1 MIRRTI
7 VTLDDL
13 VGKVDYMLYAVFE
26 YLEPDMEDYGTMHIH
41 KLKKEIYAKN
51 RFQLGVHIDDVDIQD
66 VFPDPIVH
74 VRLKNPV
81 KVLAHDMRRDPDD
94 GMHGFM
100 LMKNHEDIDSVMSV
114 LPERPCIHEVWA
126 WFDVQQAIVSFLKA
140 NGIKLSSLDGF
151 VNKYLGF
158 RFSEHELHIGC
169 IYVVKYGPI
178 RNVKIE
184 SIPSMPAVRVE
195 VSKRI
200 HSNLGKLR
208 VVVRENKL
216 DKQSEPDAFEE
227 YIPENSHVAVVKM
240 AKIPLKIDVDIFDQN
255 DQQVYFLRKITFL
268 GSPVERQSNSALKA
282 LGQAA
287 PKVIGLEEYLRPDI
301 LAKER
306 EKEIANMEFV
316 FFDGD
321 RDSKKNEQNKKSA
334 HDYVMRILNSC
345 KEDCIICDP
354 YFNHFNFNEYI
365 IPISDLGIGVRILN
379 CKDQI
384 KKVKLDDGRHA
395 GKVLKDVVDNFNAG
409 NHKTHVECKVM
420 AGDGR
425 IHDRFIITDKYGWI
439 IGSSFGE
446 LGDRA
451 CSIIKMSDATRMEI
465 LRIFNE
471 WWHSND
477 KSLILTLD
485 QYFQQLIEAEKKVNK
500 DASLDNA

>member
-1 MIRRTI
+1 M
-7 VTLDDL
+7 
-13 VGKVDYMLYAVFE
+13 GKVDYMLYAVFE
-26 YLEPDMEDYGTMHIH
+26 YIEPDMEDYGLMHVH
-41 KLKKEIYAKN
+41 KIKKTIDAAN
-51 RFQLGVHIDDVDIQD
+51 RFQLGVHIDDVKIQD
-66 VFPDPIVH
+66 VFPEPIAH
-74 VRLKNPV
+74 VKLKNPV

-94 GMHGFM
+94 GVPGFK
-100 LMKNHEDIDSVMSV
+100 LMKNHEDIDSLMSV

-126 WFDVQQAIVSFLKA
+126 WFDVQRAIVHFLKA
-140 NGIKLSSLDGF
+140 NGIKLITLDSF
-151 VNKYLGF
+151 INKYLGF
-158 RFSEHELHIGC
+158 KFSEHELHIGC

-195 VSKRI
+195 VSRRM
-200 HSNLGKLR
+200 HSNLGQLR
-208 VVVRENKL
+208 VLVRECKL
-216 DKQSEPDAFEE
+216 DKQSEQDAFEE
-227 YIPENSHVAVVKM
+227 FIPVNCCVAVVNM
-240 AKIPLKIDVDIFDQN
+240 AKTPLKIDVDIFDQN
-255 DQQVYFLRKITFL
+255 NQQVYFLRKVTFL
-268 GSPVERQSNSALKA
+268 GGPVERKPNRVLKA
-282 LGQAA
+282 LGEAA
-287 PKVIGLEEYLRPDI
+287 SNVIGLEDYLRPAI

-306 EKEIANMEFV
+306 EKEIANMEFI

-334 HDYVMRILNSC
+334 HDCVMRILYSC
-345 KEDCIICDP
+345 KEECIICDP

-365 IPISDLGIGVRILN
+365 IPISDLDISVRILN

-395 GKVLKDVVDNFNAG
+395 GKVLKETVDNYKAVN
-409 NHKTHVECKVM
+409 NKMNVECKVM

-471 WWHSND
+471 WWNSND
-477 KSLILTLD
+477 QSVILTLD
-485 QYFQQLIEAEKKVNK
+485 QYYQQLIDAEIAYAQKLAERKAKEDEALDDANK
-500 DASLDNA
+500 